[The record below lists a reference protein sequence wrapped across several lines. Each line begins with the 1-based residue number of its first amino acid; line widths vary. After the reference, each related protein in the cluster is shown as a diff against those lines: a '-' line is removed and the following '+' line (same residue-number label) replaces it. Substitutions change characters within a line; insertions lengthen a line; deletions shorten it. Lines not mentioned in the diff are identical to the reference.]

1 MRIKPVIGLLL
12 GLGFVCLT
20 AGLQSCTDTVVVV
33 VEVAQ
38 VDVSP
43 SSPSIV
49 VGQTTQLA
57 AVPRDAGGNQLF
69 TEGRQVTWSSG
80 GNSIATVDSNGL
92 VTAVFSGEATISVR
106 VDGITGTATISVT
119 GSITT
124 NSLAG
129 GVRGAAYSQTLVAT
143 GGTGSY
149 VWSLAG
155 GGLPVGL
162 SLSSSGVISGIP
174 SQAGTFTFTV
184 QVVSGGATAT
194 KELSIAVVNPPLEVS
209 TTALDDGYLGIAYH
223 ETLTAAGG
231 SGSYVWSLAGGSLPA
246 GLSLS
251 SSGIISGRPTQV
263 GTNTFTVQV
272 ESGGATDTAELSITV
287 VNPALEITTTA
298 LPPANLLGVYNATL
312 EAIGGTG
319 SYVWSLVGG
328 SFPAGL
334 GLSTSGTISG
344 VPTQTGTGTFRV
356 QVASG
361 GETAT
366 KDLSISVVTAA
377 LEITTTALPRGSTF
391 DNYSVTL
398 EATGGIGGY
407 VWTLVEG
414 TLPSALTLSP
424 SGIISG
430 FLWDEGTYS
439 FTVQVASG
447 GATARMGLSIVCS
460 LFGELGLVSVPV
472 PSQNEART
480 RNGPLQSIP
489 VSSPQR

>member
-1 MRIKPVIGLLL
+1 MRGKPAIGLLL
-12 GLGFVCLT
+12 GLGLACLT
-20 AGLQSCTDTVVVV
+20 AALQSCTDTVVVV

-49 VGQTTQLA
+49 VGQTTQLS
-57 AVPRDAGGNQLF
+57 AVPKDAAGNRLF
-69 TEGRQVTWSSG
+69 TEGRPVTWSSG
-80 GNSIATVDSNGL
+80 SSSVASVDGSGL
-92 VTAVFSGEATISVR
+92 VTAVFSGDATVTAR
-106 VDGITGTATISVT
+106 VDGVTGTATVTVT
-119 GSITT
+119 GSITNT
-124 NSLAG
+124 SLPDG
-129 GVRGAAYSQTLVAT
+129 ERGRAYSQTLVAT

-162 SLSSSGVISGIP
+162 NLSSSGVISGTP

-194 KELSIAVVNPPLEVS
+194 AQLSITVVNPPLRV
-209 TTALDDGYLGIAYH
+209 TTITLGEGYLGIAYN

-231 SGSYVWSLAGGSLPA
+231 SGSYVWSLSGGSLPA
-246 GLSLS
+246 GLSLA
-251 SSGIISGRPTQV
+251 SSGNISGTPTQV
-263 GTNTFTVQV
+263 GTNTFSVQV
-272 ESGGATDTAELSITV
+272 ESGGATDTKELSITV
-287 VNPALEITTTA
+287 TNPALQITTTA
-298 LPPANLLGVYNATL
+298 LPPATLLGVYNATL
-312 EAIGGTG
+312 AAIGGTG

-334 GLSTSGTISG
+334 GLSTSGVVSG
-344 VPTQTGTGTFRV
+344 VPTQTGTSTFRV
-356 QVASG
+356 QVTSG

-366 KDLSISVVTAA
+366 KDLSISVVTTA
-377 LEITTTALPRGSTF
+377 LEITTTALPRGNTL

-398 EATGGIGGY
+398 EARGGIGGY
-407 VWTLVEG
+407 VWTLFEG

-430 FLWDEGTYS
+430 FLWDEGTYA

-447 GATARMGLSIVCS
+447 GDTARKGLSLVCS
-460 LFGELGLVSVPV
+460 LFGEVTLVSDPDSGHPETEVEEPSPSKKPV
-472 PSQNEART
+472 
-480 RNGPLQSIP
+480 RNTP
-489 VSSPQR
+489 